1 MDISKWNTSN
11 VIDMRFMF
19 ASMAKN
25 GGALPMNLENL
36 DVSNWDTSSVTDMGD
51 MFQNCVNLS

>member
-1 MDISKWNTSN
+1 
-11 VIDMRFMF
+11 MRFMF

-51 MFQNCVNLS
+51 MFQNCVDLS